1 MKRLILVRHAKS
13 NLNQPLVSDHERILN
28 QSGKNEAKL
37 IGQYLY
43 QTHYTISHIISSS
56 AIRTLQ
62 TAKIISKE
70 IKFEDSIETQSLI
83 YNSAAEKI
91 LNLIHNINNKFEC
104 VMLVGH
110 NPTITELANHIS
122 NIKIDNIQTSGT
134 IIIDFECQWNQIS
147 NDGNTIDFIT
157 PDKLKAG

>member
-13 NLNQPLVSDHERILN
+13 NWNQPLVSDHDRIIN
-28 QSGKNEAKL
+28 DSGKSDAKL

-43 QTHYTISHIISSS
+43 QTHYTISNIISSS

-91 LNLIHNINNKFEC
+91 LNLIHNIPF
-104 VMLVGH
+104 
-110 NPTITELANHIS
+110 
-122 NIKIDNIQTSGT
+122 
-134 IIIDFECQWNQIS
+134 
-147 NDGNTIDFIT
+147 
-157 PDKLKAG
+157 